1 MNENVKR
8 VLKALVVVILLVWTI
23 LPIYWLL
30 ITSIKQGIETAGE
43 AQRLPYPP
51 NPTLDNYNYIL
62 FRRGYIKYLI
72 NSLIIAGGNTAL
84 VLLVSVPAAYAFV
97 RSRFQPLRHLQF
109 WFLTNRMAPAAAF
122 FLPVF
127 TLFAALKLS
136 GTYYAM
142 WLAYCVFN
150 IPLAVWML
158 IAAIS
163 AVPRELE
170 EAAMIDGL
178 SRLGV
183 IRRIVLPL
191 IKRSLVVT
199 GLLVFLFAWNHYLFG
214 LVLSDAITKPMPV
227 AIGDFALATSEG
239 AYYRAYVSCQVA
251 VLLIPVLI
259 ILAIVRRNILLG
271 FGLGRV

>member
-1 MNENVKR
+1 MNENAKKI
-8 VLKALVVVILLVWTI
+8 LKALVVIILLVWTL
-23 LPIYWLL
+23 LPIYWMI
-30 ITSIKQGIETAGE
+30 ITSVKQGIETAGE

-62 FRRGYIKYLI
+62 FRRGYIKYLT

-178 SRLGV
+178 SQLGA

-191 IKRSLVVT
+191 IRRSLVVV

-239 AYYRAYVSCQVA
+239 AYYRAYVACQVTI
-251 VLLIPVLI
+251 LLIPVLI

>member
-1 MNENVKR
+1 MNENVKKI
-8 VLKALVVVILLVWTI
+8 LKALVVIILLVWTL
-23 LPIYWLL
+23 LPIYWMI
-30 ITSIKQGIETAGE
+30 ITSVKQGIETAGE

-62 FRRGYIKYLI
+62 FRRGYIKYLT

-178 SRLGV
+178 SQLGA

-191 IKRSLVVT
+191 IRRSLVVV

-239 AYYRAYVSCQVA
+239 AYYRAYVACQVTI
-251 VLLIPVLI
+251 LLIPVLI

>member
-1 MNENVKR
+1 MNENVKKI
-8 VLKALVVVILLVWTI
+8 LKALVVIILLVWTL
-23 LPIYWLL
+23 LPIYWMI
-30 ITSIKQGIETAGE
+30 ITSVKQGIETAGE

-158 IAAIS
+158 MAAIS

-178 SRLGV
+178 SQLGT

-191 IKRSLVVT
+191 IRRSLVVV

-239 AYYRAYVSCQVA
+239 AYYRAYVACQVTI
-251 VLLIPVLI
+251 LLIPVLI

>member
-1 MNENVKR
+1 MNENVKKI
-8 VLKALVVVILLVWTI
+8 LKALVVIILLVWTL
-23 LPIYWLL
+23 LPIYWMI
-30 ITSIKQGIETAGE
+30 ITSVKQGIETAGE

-158 IAAIS
+158 MAAIS

-178 SRLGV
+178 SQLGA

-191 IKRSLVVT
+191 IRRSLVVV

-239 AYYRAYVSCQVA
+239 AYYRAYVACQVTI
-251 VLLIPVLI
+251 LLIPVLI
-259 ILAIVRRNILLG
+259 ILAVVRRNILLG

>member
-1 MNENVKR
+1 MNENVKKI
-8 VLKALVVVILLVWTI
+8 LKALVVIILLVWTL
-23 LPIYWLL
+23 LPIYWMI
-30 ITSIKQGIETAGE
+30 ITSVKQGIETAGE

-62 FRRGYIKYLI
+62 FRRGYIKYLT

-158 IAAIS
+158 MAAIS

-178 SRLGV
+178 SQLGA

-191 IKRSLVVT
+191 IRRSLVVV

-239 AYYRAYVSCQVA
+239 AYYRAYVACQVTI
-251 VLLIPVLI
+251 LLIPVLI
-259 ILAIVRRNILLG
+259 ILAVVRRNILLG

>member
-1 MNENVKR
+1 MNENVKKI
-8 VLKALVVVILLVWTI
+8 LKALVVIILLVWTL
-23 LPIYWLL
+23 LPIYWMI
-30 ITSIKQGIETAGE
+30 ITSVKQGIETAGE
-43 AQRLPYPP
+43 VQRLPYPP

-62 FRRGYIKYLI
+62 FRRGYIKYLT

-178 SRLGV
+178 SQLGA

-191 IKRSLVVT
+191 IRRSLVVV

-239 AYYRAYVSCQVA
+239 AYYRAYVACQVT

-259 ILAIVRRNILLG
+259 ILAVVRRNILLG

>member
-1 MNENVKR
+1 MNENVKKI
-8 VLKALVVVILLVWTI
+8 LKALVVIILLVWTL
-23 LPIYWLL
+23 LPIYWMI
-30 ITSIKQGIETAGE
+30 ITSVKHGIETAGE
-43 AQRLPYPP
+43 VQRLPYPP

-178 SRLGV
+178 SQLGA

-191 IKRSLVVT
+191 IRRSLVVV

-239 AYYRAYVSCQVA
+239 AYYRAYVACQVT

-259 ILAIVRRNILLG
+259 ILAVVRRNILLG

>member
-1 MNENVKR
+1 MNENVKK
-8 VLKALVVVILLVWTI
+8 VLKAFVVIILLIWTL
-23 LPIYWLL
+23 LPIYWMM
-30 ITSIKQGIETAGE
+30 ITSVKQGVETAGE
-43 AQRLPYPP
+43 VQRLPYPP
-51 NPTLDNYNYIL
+51 NPTLYNYWYIL
-62 FRRGYIKYLI
+62 VKREYLKYLI

-97 RSRFQPLRHLQF
+97 RSRWQPLRHLQF

-158 IAAIS
+158 ISAIS
-163 AVPRELE
+163 AIPVELE
-170 EAAMIDGL
+170 QAAMVDGL
-178 SRLGV
+178 TQLGV
-183 IRRIVLPL
+183 IRRVVLPL
-191 IKRSLVVT
+191 IRRSLVVT

-239 AYYRAYVSCQVA
+239 AYYKAYVACQV
-251 VLLIPVLI
+251 VTLLIPVI
-259 ILAIVRRNILLG
+259 IIYSVIRRDLLLG